1 MNKIQKTSRYIGHLL
16 NIMLML
22 IPIFILAQW
31 FLLSFNDPNNFGI
44 VNTILSYAKGIQTP
58 SGYVSLQNITW
69 TPSSLLIGVISD
81 FIQIIPF
88 TIGICILKKIFKAY
102 QAGNIFTLTNAIAY
116 KKLGFLF
123 LADAFIASP
132 LGESLMLLAT
142 TLNNGVGHRILSIG
156 FGTPNLSQIFYGTIV
171 IMVSWVMQEACKIN
185 AEQELTI

>member
-1 MNKIQKTSRYIGHLL
+1 MNKIQKTSRYIGYLL
-16 NIMLML
+16 NTILLL
-22 IPIFILAQW
+22 IPTFILAQW
-31 FLLSFNDPNNFGI
+31 FLLSFNDPTNFSI
-44 VNTILSYAKGIQTP
+44 VNTILSYAKGVQTP
-58 SGYVSLQNITW
+58 SGHVYLQNVTW

-88 TIGICILKKIFKAY
+88 TIGICILKKIFKTY
-102 QAGNIFTLTNAIAY
+102 QVGNIFTLTNAIAY

-132 LGESLMLLAT
+132 LSESLMILAT
-142 TLNNGVGHRILSIG
+142 TLNNGAGHRILSIS
-156 FGTPNLSQIFYGTIV
+156 FGTPNLAQIFYGTIV